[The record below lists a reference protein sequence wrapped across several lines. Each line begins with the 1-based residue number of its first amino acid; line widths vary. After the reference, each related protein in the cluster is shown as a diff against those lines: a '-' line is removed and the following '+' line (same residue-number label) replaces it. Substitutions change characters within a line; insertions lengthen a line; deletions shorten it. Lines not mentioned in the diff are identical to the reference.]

1 MAKAG
6 NTIQANERQ
15 VLKKYLTRYYRAKD
29 KRSILQG
36 RLRALQRDLDRGGFM
51 PPVSVP
57 RIEAKIQQQTE
68 AAENSV
74 LEIMEVLELLP
85 AESTERTILELRHI
99 DCKTW
104 EKIYQAAYLTRTPCF
119 RYYNRGLDTLLGMN
133 EVRRKLGLEEI
144 AGG

>member
-1 MAKAG
+1 
-6 NTIQANERQ
+6 
-15 VLKKYLTRYYRAKD
+15 
-29 KRSILQG
+29 
-36 RLRALQRDLDRGGFM
+36 M
-51 PPVSVP
+51 PPASVQ
-57 RIEAKIQQQTE
+57 RIESKIQQQTE

-74 LEIMEVLELLP
+74 LEIMELLP
-85 AESTERTILELRHI
+85 VESTERTILELRHI

>member
-6 NTIQANERQ
+6 NTIQASERQ

-36 RLRALQRDLDRGGFM
+36 RLRALMRDLDRWGFM
-51 PPVSVP
+51 PPSSVQ

-74 LEIMEVLELLP
+74 LEIMELLELLP

-104 EKIYQAAYLTRTPCF
+104 KKIYQAAYLTRTPCF

>member
-6 NTIQANERQ
+6 NTIQASERQ

-36 RLRALQRDLDRGGFM
+36 RLRAIKRDLDKGGFM
-51 PPVSVP
+51 PPVSVQ

-74 LEIMEVLELLP
+74 LEIMELLERLP
-85 AESTERTILELRHI
+85 ADSTERTILELRHI

-104 EKIYQAAYLTRTPCF
+104 EKIYKAAYLTRTPCF